1 MARNALPPGFKITYL
16 PELARGLARLRE
28 SVRLAFLPAMLDECR
43 RHPELA
49 GVAPALL
56 ALVEA
61 LEVAARNVFEAE
73 KAAAARARLRVVP
86 APDDEPGDE

>member
-1 MARNALPPGFKITYL
+1 MGRNSFPPGHKPL
-16 PELARGLARLRE
+16 HRADLARGLASLRE
-28 SVRLAFLPAMLDECR
+28 CIRVGTLPFMLDECH

-49 GVAPALL
+49 GVAPALR
-56 ALVEA
+56 ALVDA